1 MSKHLTGRDSE
12 MRRINHG
19 RRIALSAVALA
30 LPILALPAGT
40 QALVAK
46 PGKPRVSTGAVTHV
60 HGSSGQLD
68 GTVNPTGLA
77 TTYYFQYGPTAPA
90 YGSVTPAVT
99 LAAGTTAVK
108 VGQLVNGLLVGYH
121 YRIVASNSA
130 GVATGGDRQFTT
142 KLIVNKL
149 ELPKE
154 ARVVVYGTPFLLTG
168 HLTGSGNAGRKV
180 VLQSSPFPYL
190 APFATISAPVTTNAQ
205 GTFSLRAAN
214 LLRGA
219 EMRVTTLDVLPI
231 YSGLIHVHVAVKV
244 TFHAR
249 ASGTAGLVRLYGTVT
264 PALSGVKVHFQL
276 AKAVRPGRSERETAF
291 ATQFTV
297 KVKHATHSFSRF
309 STIVRLR
316 QTGNYRALVKP
327 PEGALVTGSSAHL
340 KLHAPASAKGKKG

>member
-1 MSKHLTGRDSE
+1 
-12 MRRINHG
+12 MRRSNHG
-19 RRIALSAVALA
+19 RRIALSAAALA
-30 LPILALPAGT
+30 LVVLALPAGT
-40 QALVAK
+40 QALVTK

-60 HGSSGQLD
+60 HGSSGQLE
-68 GTVNPTGLA
+68 GTVNPAGLA
-77 TTYYFQYGPTAPA
+77 TTYYFMYGPTTA
-90 YGSVTPAVT
+90 YGSMTPAVT
-99 LAAGTTAVK
+99 LAAGTTPVK

-130 GVATGGDRQFTT
+130 GAASGGDRQFTT
-142 KLIVNKL
+142 QLVANKL

-154 ARVVVYGTPFLLTG
+154 PRVAVYGSSIAITG
-168 HLTGSGNAGRKV
+168 HLSGTANAGRQV

-205 GTFSLRAAN
+205 GAFSLRAAN

-219 EMRVTTLDVLPI
+219 EMRVSTLDVLPI
-231 YSGLIHVHVAVKV
+231 YSGLVHIRVAVKV

-264 PALSGVKVHFQL
+264 PALSGVKVRFQI

-340 KLHAPASAKGKKG
+340 KLHAPPSAKGKKG